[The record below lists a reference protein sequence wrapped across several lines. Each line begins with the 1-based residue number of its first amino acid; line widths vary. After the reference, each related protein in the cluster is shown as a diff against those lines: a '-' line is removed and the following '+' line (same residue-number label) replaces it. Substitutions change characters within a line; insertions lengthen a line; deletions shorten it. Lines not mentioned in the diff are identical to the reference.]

1 MTTDLPNPSELASK
15 SAEELLAFAAERFG
29 DRAAIGTSLQKSG
42 VVMIDMAH
50 RLNLPLRVFF
60 VDTLLNPPETYELFE
75 TIEQRYGITI
85 ERFEPHPEGVDW
97 LGKTF
102 GQNAHFYSRQMCCRI
117 RKVAPL
123 QRALETVDVWITGVR
138 ADQSSYRDEGGMRA
152 DIVEAETG
160 KEILKINPLFDWTDE
175 QVDAYIAEHDV
186 PINALYDYVS
196 PFDER
201 YRVIG
206 CACCHVPVKDSMD
219 KRMGKFPWE
228 QGSKEC
234 GMHDHGGGI

>member
-1 MTTDLPNPSELASK
+1 MAPAFPNPSELSIK
-15 SAEELLAFAAERFG
+15 SAEELLTFAAERFG

-50 RLNLPLRVFF
+50 RLGLSLRVFF

-75 TIEQRYGITI
+75 TVQERYGITI
-85 ERFEPHPEGVDW
+85 ERFEPDEEGLDW
-97 LGKTF
+97 LGQTF
-102 GQNAHFYSRQMCCRI
+102 GQHAHFYSRQLCCRV

-123 QRALETVDVWITGVR
+123 QRALATVDAWITGVR
-138 ADQSSYRDEGGMRA
+138 ADQSAYRNEGGLKV
-152 DIVEAETG
+152 DIVETEDG
-160 KEILKINPLFDWTDE
+160 RELLKLNPVFDWTDE
-175 QVDAYIAEHDV
+175 QIDAYIAEHDV

-196 PFDER
+196 PFGEK

-206 CACCHVPVKDSMD
+206 CTCCHVPVKDTMD